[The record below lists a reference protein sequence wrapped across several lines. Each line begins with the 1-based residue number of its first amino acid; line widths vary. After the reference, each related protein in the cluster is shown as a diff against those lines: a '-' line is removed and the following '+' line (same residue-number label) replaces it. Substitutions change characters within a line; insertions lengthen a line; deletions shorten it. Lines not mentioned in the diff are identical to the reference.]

1 MLLNLIEL
9 RKYTANSHKKKS
21 SQGHNTL
28 GLIFQSFLGLSE
40 SQRLREDT
48 IPPFFTKS
56 DFFLQIS
63 QLYLSSIPNQAL
75 FFFHKTCSI

>member
-1 MLLNLIEL
+1 MLLNLLEL
-9 RKYTANSHKKKS
+9 RKYTSNSPKKKN

-28 GLIFQSFLGLSE
+28 GLIFQRFLNLSQ
-40 SQRLREDT
+40 SRLREDT
-48 IPPFFTKS
+48 IPPFFTES
-56 DFFLQIS
+56 TFLLQVS

>member
-9 RKYTANSHKKKS
+9 RKYTSNSPRKKN

-28 GLIFQSFLGLSE
+28 GLIFQRFLNLSQ

-48 IPPFFTKS
+48 IPPLFTES
-56 DFFLQIS
+56 TFLLQVN

-75 FFFHKTCSI
+75 FFC